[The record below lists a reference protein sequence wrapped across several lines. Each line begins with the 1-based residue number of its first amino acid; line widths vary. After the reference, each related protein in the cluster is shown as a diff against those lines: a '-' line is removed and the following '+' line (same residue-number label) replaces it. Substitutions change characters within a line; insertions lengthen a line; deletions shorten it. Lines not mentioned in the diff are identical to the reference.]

1 MYVKGNS
8 AERAGGGLFL
18 SDNAVAN
25 VTYTT
30 FEENL
35 ARAGFKLSSGGCEV
49 SGGCFYSPGY
59 PSNYG
64 NDERC
69 EIAQRIQGK
78 SDSPNGSWQ
87 LRKLIW
93 RRTAVPAAALVRQC

>member
-25 VTYTT
+25 VTHTT

-49 SGGCFYSPGY
+49 SGGCFFTPGY
-59 PSNYG
+59 PLNYG
-64 NDERC
+64 NYERC
-69 EIAQRIQGK
+69 EIPVN
-78 SDSPNGSWQ
+78 SDTILDVISFHTKHPE
-87 LRKLIW
+87 
-93 RRTAVPAAALVRQC
+93 